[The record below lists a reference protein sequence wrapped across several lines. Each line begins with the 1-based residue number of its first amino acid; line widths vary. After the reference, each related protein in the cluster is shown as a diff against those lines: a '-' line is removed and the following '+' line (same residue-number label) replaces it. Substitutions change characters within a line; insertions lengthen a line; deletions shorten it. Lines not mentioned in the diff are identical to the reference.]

1 MTKADSKDYMMVP
14 TTASGGTKTVKVWYC
29 MEWPEGVSHYFLDN
43 GAECTDL
50 ISTKVVKT
58 TDERGNTC
66 FEEQIWY
73 DGGGWLEELLGKS
86 FKGTSK
92 DINELKKWIIY
103 SAIAA
108 VINFFLIHIIYKT
121 FKIKH

>member
-1 MTKADSKDYMMVP
+1 MTKANCKDSMIVP
-14 TTASGGTKTVKVWYC
+14 TTESGGTKTVKVWYC

-50 ISTKVVKT
+50 ITLKN
-58 TDERGNTC
+58 DQ
-66 FEEQIWY
+66 FWY
-73 DGGGWLEELLGKS
+73 IGGGWLEQLLGIS

-92 DINELKKWIIY
+92 DIDELKKWIFY